1 MKEQFVITQK
11 VCQTEIPA
19 LLNRCVTNAPT
30 VKILCPHN
38 IASSY
43 VFVKSKTC

>member
-11 VCQTEIPA
+11 VCQSEISA
-19 LLNRCVTNAPT
+19 LLNRWVTNAPS
-30 VKILCPHN
+30 VKIFCPKN
-38 IASSY
+38 IASAY